1 MLHELKIYPMYFN
14 DILKNNNIFLILS
27 IIVSLICLVSTITLA
42 LHIPFIVFLQYWW
55 VLLILMILYGSTLIF
70 CVILY
75 ISDLL
80 EGKKSKNKKD
90 KSYKTWRKS

>member
-1 MLHELKIYPMYFN
+1 M
-14 DILKNNNIFLILS
+14 KNKNIINLC
-27 IIVSLICLVSTITLA
+27 IIVSLICLVATITLA

>member
-1 MLHELKIYPMYFN
+1 M
-14 DILKNNNIFLILS
+14 KNNNVYLILS

>member
-1 MLHELKIYPMYFN
+1 MKNKNII
-14 DILKNNNIFLILS
+14 ILC

-55 VLLILMILYGSTLIF
+55 VLLILMILYGSALIF
-70 CVILY
+70 CMILY

-80 EGKKSKNKKD
+80 ERKKSKNKKD

>member
-1 MLHELKIYPMYFN
+1 M
-14 DILKNNNIFLILS
+14 KNNNIFLILS
-27 IIVSLICLVSTITLA
+27 IIISLICLVATITLA
-42 LHIPFIVFLQYWW
+42 LHMPFIVFLQYWW

-80 EGKKSKNKKD
+80 ERKKSKNKKD